1 MHFHRFAGRITESWS
16 EFGIEEGDRKENSM
30 TDKITIYQKP
40 TCSKCRATLALLKES
55 GEEFDAV
62 NYYDTRLTVER
73 LRELIDKL
81 GIPIMDVLRRE
92 ESLAHDLKL
101 VERHRA
107 GQLSD
112 EELMK
117 IMVENPDLIQRP
129 IVVRGN
135 QAVLCRP
142 PENVTKL
149 L

>member
-1 MHFHRFAGRITESWS
+1 
-16 EFGIEEGDRKENSM
+16 M
-30 TDKITIYQKP
+30 TDRITIYQKP

-62 NYYDTRLTVER
+62 NYYEARLTVER

-81 GIPIMDVLRRE
+81 GIPIMEVLRRE
-92 ESLAHDLKL
+92 ESLARDLKL
-101 VERHRA
+101 VERHQS

-112 EELMK
+112 EELIK